1 MQLRARFENTI
12 IGFMDLVEAAKHY
25 PCAKTKWF
33 EYLGKRPDPVIDRVE

>member
-33 EYLGKRPDPVIDRVE
+33 EYLGERPDPVIDRVE